1 MTNASTL
8 NIDIIKKLIL
18 NDVNEMGFAFS
29 LPEFIDNNIKN
40 GIFEN
45 SLNSNEQVYKVNDS
59 IFILDNKKDEN
70 DSRHWIETKEDK
82 LVRKSIGFAVVKD
95 SDVHC
100 FDIVIA
106 RDGKLATITN
116 ENKIQVPLTG
126 NINEI
131 TSFYYCPDD
140 NGVLLT
146 GNDKLF
152 KTGMIQAFTN
162 MNEKKFYFS
171 SI

>member
-1 MTNASTL
+1 MTNASTI

-18 NDVNEMGFAFS
+18 NDVNEMGFSFS
-29 LPEFIDNNIKN
+29 LPEFIDNNIKK

-45 SLNSNEQVYKVNDS
+45 SLNSNQHVYQVNDS

-82 LVRKSIGFAVVKD
+82 LVRKSIGFAIMKD
-95 SDVHC
+95 NDVHC
-100 FDIVIA
+100 FDIVIG
-106 RDGKLATITN
+106 RSGKSTTITN
-116 ENKIQVPLTG
+116 ENEIQVPLEG
-126 NINEI
+126 SVSQI